1 MILLQDLAVTDTAA
15 QVAETA
21 QQVVPSFGIFEQ
33 LTQYGAL
40 GIIVLGLGAAGWYLL
55 KRQIDNQDRLNK
67 KLQEME
73 EEQRKSRKRK

>member
-1 MILLQDLAVTDTAA
+1 MILLQDLAVADTAA
-15 QVAETA
+15 EVAQTT

-33 LTQYGAL
+33 LAQYGAL
-40 GIIVLGLGAAGWYLL
+40 GLVVLALGAAGWYLL
-55 KRQIDNQDRLNK
+55 KRQMDNQDRLNK

>member
-1 MILLQDLAVTDTAA
+1 MVLLQDIAVTDTIA
-15 QVAETA
+15 QTA

-33 LTQYGAL
+33 LAQYGAL
-40 GIIVLGLGAAGWYLL
+40 GLIVLALGAAGWYLL

-67 KLQEME
+67 KLAEME

>member
-1 MILLQDLAVTDTAA
+1 MILLQDLAVADT
-15 QVAETA
+15 VAEVTETA

-33 LTQYGAL
+33 LAQYGAL
-40 GIIVLGLGAAGWYLL
+40 GLIVLALGAAGWYLL
-55 KRQIDNQDRLNK
+55 KRQMDNQDRLNK